1 MGISISYNVSDSVLK
16 KSNLKVADKHNERKY
31 NLKSSEYSNSD
42 INPEFTKF
50 NKRLIGTK
58 EIYKDVE
65 KLYNSEFSD
74 ALQDYNSKQKRND
87 RKIYDYF
94 ENINTKK
101 TSLYTEVIVQVGDK
115 DYWKD
120 KSIEEKKKMIEVFE
134 KQLELSNEFFPNFKV
149 VNAII
154 HLDET
159 SPHMHIVGVPVSNKE
174 LALQV
179 NEKKKKQKKQNG
191 LDTYVCQSEIF
202 TASNLKEFHQIFSE
216 KSLQIFN
223 EVYKTNEVLNDKQL
237 HQEHLS
243 LAEFKKVA
251 PKIKEN
257 QKKYDELKEKS
268 DKLED
273 NIKILKKEKTELDN
287 LKVEN
292 TNLREN
298 LKIENQKLKTVK
310 DIKNKV
316 IEKKGLLDKE
326 VKVTLP
332 KDEYNSLVAYAV
344 KGEEFKNKLD
354 KTLIEKDKEISSLK
368 ERVKFLERDN
378 EEVSRELID
387 KTKEVRSLS
396 SELHNY
402 RYAKFLDKTP
412 KINERYIE
420 KLETIV
426 PKETAK
432 KLKEQA
438 TLEVNYNINDKGNE
452 WER

>member
-1 MGISISYNVSDSVLK
+1 MGISVSYQVSNTILGK
-16 KSNLKVADKHNERKY
+16 ANLKVTDKHNERKY
-31 NLKSSEYSNSD
+31 KLKSSEHSNSE
-42 INPEFTKF
+42 INPEYTKF
-50 NKRLIGTK
+50 NKRLVGTK

-65 KLYNSEFSD
+65 KLYNTEFLK

-94 ENINTKK
+94 EKISDSK
-101 TSLYTEVIVQVGDK
+101 TSLYTEVIVQIGDK
-115 DYWKD
+115 DFWKTKD
-120 KSIEEKKKMIEVFE
+120 IEEKKKMIDVFE

-202 TASNLKEFHQIFSE
+202 TAYNLKEFHQIFSE

-292 TNLREN
+292 TNLR
-298 LKIENQKLKTVK
+298 
-310 DIKNKV
+310 
-316 IEKKGLLDKE
+316 
-326 VKVTLP
+326 
-332 KDEYNSLVAYAV
+332 
-344 KGEEFKNKLD
+344 
-354 KTLIEKDKEISSLK
+354 
-368 ERVKFLERDN
+368 
-378 EEVSRELID
+378 
-387 KTKEVRSLS
+387 
-396 SELHNY
+396 
-402 RYAKFLDKTP
+402 
-412 KINERYIE
+412 
-420 KLETIV
+420 
-426 PKETAK
+426 
-432 KLKEQA
+432 
-438 TLEVNYNINDKGNE
+438 
-452 WER
+452 